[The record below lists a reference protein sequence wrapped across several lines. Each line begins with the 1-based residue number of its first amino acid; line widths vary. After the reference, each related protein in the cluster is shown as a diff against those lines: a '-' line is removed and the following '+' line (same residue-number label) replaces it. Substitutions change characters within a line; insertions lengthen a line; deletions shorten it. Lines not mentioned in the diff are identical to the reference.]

1 MGMINFILLIV
12 IVILSFI
19 LVSVRRKIRYICDVL
34 NDVLSGNFNQ
44 RVRFQNKIKDL
55 SSLSIKINKLIEKL
69 QVVNKE
75 NMAHEES
82 RKKMISNISHDLR
95 TPLTSMLGY
104 MELIF
109 ENNTLDE
116 CKKNE
121 YLRIIYNKGNSLY
134 DLMEEFF
141 QISKLDSN
149 DVNLTLSNINLSE
162 LIRQNLIS
170 FFSQIQKL
178 NIEPQIN
185 IGDKDLYIICDEK
198 IMNRILSN
206 LINNALKHGVG
217 ATNIGINL
225 FYSSDCIDIEVWDNG
240 CGIKDEEIDHIF
252 DRLYTVEK
260 SRSTAL
266 KNSGLGLTIVKKLV
280 ESLKGNIIVESVPF
294 KKTSFKV
301 KIPRIT
307 DEDMRLNN

>member
-1 MGMINFILLIV
+1 MINFILLIV

-19 LVSVRRKIRYICDVL
+19 LVSVIRKIKYICDVL

-75 NMAHEES
+75 NIAHEES

-116 CKKNE
+116 VKKNE

-134 DLMEEFF
+134 NLMEEFF

-149 DVNLTLSNINLSE
+149 DVSLNLSNINLSE

-178 NIEPQIN
+178 NIEPKIN
-185 IGDKDLYIICDEK
+185 IGDKDLYILCDEK

-217 ATNIGINL
+217 ATNIGIDL
-225 FYSSDCIDIEVWDNG
+225 FYNSDYVNIEVWDNG
-240 CGIKDEEIDHIF
+240 CGIEDEDMDHIF

-260 SRSTAL
+260 SRNTAL

-280 ESLKGNIIVESVPF
+280 EGLKGNIRVESVPF

-307 DEDMRLNN
+307 DEHIRLNN